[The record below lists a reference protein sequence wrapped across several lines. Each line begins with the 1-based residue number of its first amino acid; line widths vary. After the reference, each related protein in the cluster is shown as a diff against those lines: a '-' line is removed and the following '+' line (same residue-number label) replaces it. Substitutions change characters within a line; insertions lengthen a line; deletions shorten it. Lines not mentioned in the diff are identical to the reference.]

1 VGSAASGAMAIA
13 EIGVAG
19 IAVATVAGIVLAT
32 VAGIVLAIAAAIMAG
47 IAGVRRRIVLHP
59 AVARRH
65 RFPTGREDIRSP
77 C

>member
-19 IAVATVAGIVLAT
+19 IAVATVAGIVLAI
-32 VAGIVLAIAAAIMAG
+32 AAAIMAAIMAG

-65 RFPTGREDIRSP
+65 RFPTGREDPRSP

>member
-19 IAVATVAGIVLAT
+19 IAVATMVATAAGIVVAT
-32 VAGIVLAIAAAIMAG
+32 AAAIMAG

-65 RFPTGREDIRSP
+65 RFPTGREDTRSP